1 MVDSQPGSVTSF
13 DPSLTLVDFSASS
26 RDRFMFNENQL
37 VLAKLQQP
45 LPVIAA
51 AVNRD
56 TTNTITSYSNYLN
69 LDGDFAYI
77 DRSFQALDTPGVPT
91 LPVHQIIVGYDQQ
104 ITTSQ
109 VKFWSVGFV
118 DTATTFVQYSFDNV
132 TWFDAGGITW
142 SQEFDD
148 TIEINPGDSP
158 PTGEFVYTGVFDSG
172 NITARYWRIRS
183 DAQSTV
189 NGFSGTTATI
199 ANTSLWPSSSTSVVV
214 LDSSGSYKG
223 SASYTGKSSGTLTGW
238 AGTNPSTSDVII
250 NINDPFGDQV
260 TEVEVLQVTSA
271 VLQHWNSDGTKAVTN
286 AMEGSNYY
294 DMAYDKSDDVY
305 YAIRFDSSLAA
316 SSSIDPDDNFDDPS
330 TGASFNGTKWIES
343 STNSYFLH
351 NTTSGT
357 LDMRS
362 SGGRGQ
368 LHANYGVSGDFTVQT
383 ELVAAVEL
391 NENAYFSLEL
401 KDYTSNNQYA
411 VSAIKGPYTP
421 GVDTSGAFVGAIVEY
436 SSTVGS
442 AAQLQDFRIRPDAF
456 TFDIGSGQVQY
467 QLSYDSAEDHYTV
480 TASGVTYPS
489 ATPGVTYTMDSAEF
503 TVSNLTTPADGQGF
517 TITVRCSDV
526 PIAGTSTSGI
536 QLQLER
542 ASTNSYARYED
553 TDSPGFNTLR
563 VGNISSGATLRPQL
577 YGDPRSQSVDVS
589 VDNFQVTGGT
599 IVFDSPV
606 LSVVAIDKNGDITS
620 VPGTADS
627 EGYVL
632 KVFDVIQD
640 PQATYNDYLS
650 PRVAIATNGS
660 DAGSG
665 GELYIKVN
673 DSLYKYLK
681 SSLPIDEDDGT
692 GASVVTTGEIPSTG
706 IVNFSYNGYTQGGL
720 SYVQYLP
727 DLNGVFVKSIK
738 TTTMAASTYKALLD
752 VDSTNYP
759 FAWNVSDLSTLY
771 FVDGTSLKLYDL
783 NETKAGFVNVTSD
796 KQVLAAGTSETATI
810 TGQVLNVYGEPKT
823 AKTMAFS
830 VSAGDGA
837 ISPASGCSGVDG
849 KDDTTYTVGSA
860 VGTAT
865 ITVTVSDIV
874 CTP

>member
-13 DPSLTLVDFSASS
+13 DPSLTLTNFSAST

-45 LPVIAA
+45 LPVIAT

-56 TTNTITSYSNYLN
+56 VSNTLTSYSNYLN
-69 LDGDFAYI
+69 LEGEFAYI

-91 LPVHQIIVGYDQQ
+91 LPVHQLVVGYDQQ

-118 DTATTFVQYSFDNV
+118 DTGNVFVQYSFDNV
-132 TWFDAGGITW
+132 TWFDVGDITW

-148 TIEINPGDSP
+148 TIEINPDDSP

-189 NGFSGTTATI
+189 SGFSGAVATVGS
-199 ANTSLWPSSSTSVVV
+199 TSLWPSSSTSVLV
-214 LDSSGSYKG
+214 LDSSGTFKG
-223 SASYTGKSSGTLTGW
+223 TAAYTGKTVTTLTGW
-238 AGTNPSTSDVII
+238 SGTSASPSDVVI
-250 NINDPFGDQV
+250 NIDNPFGDQV
-260 TEVEVLQVTSA
+260 TEIEVLQVTSA
-271 VLQHWNSDGTKAVTN
+271 ILQHWNSDGTQAVTN
-286 AMEGSNYY
+286 AVEGSNYY
-294 DMAYDKSDDVY
+294 DMAYDKNEDVY
-305 YAIRFDSSLAA
+305 YAIRYDSSLSA
-316 SSSIDPDDNFDDPS
+316 SSSIEPDDDFDDAS
-330 TGASFNGTKWIES
+330 TGSSFNGTKWVES

-351 NTTSGT
+351 NTASGT

-368 LHANYGVSGDFTVQT
+368 LYANYGVSGDFTVQT
-383 ELVAAVEL
+383 EVVAAVEL
-391 NENAYFSLEL
+391 NENAYFALEL
-401 KDYTSNNQYA
+401 KDYTTNNEYA
-411 VSAIKGPYTP
+411 VSAVKGPYTP
-421 GVDTSGAFVGAIVEY
+421 GVDTSGTFVGATVEY

-442 AAQLQDFRIRPDAF
+442 AAELQDFRIRPDAF
-456 TFDIGSGQVQY
+456 TFDIGAGQVQY
-467 QLSYDSAEDHYTV
+467 QLSYVSAENHYTV
-480 TASGVTYPS
+480 TASGVAHPN
-489 ATPGVTYTMDSAEF
+489 AIPGVSYSIDSAEF

-517 TITVRCSDV
+517 TVTVRCAAA
-526 PIAGTSTSGI
+526 PIAGTSASGI
-536 QLQLER
+536 QLQLQR

-553 TDSPGFNTLR
+553 TDAPGFNTLQI
-563 VGNISSGATLRPQL
+563 GNISSEAILRPQL
-577 YGDPRSQSVDVS
+577 FGDPKSQSVDVS
-589 VDNFQVTGGT
+589 VDNFQITDGT
-599 IVFDSPV
+599 VVFDSPV
-606 LSVVAIDKNGDITS
+606 LSVVAVDKNGDITS

-632 KVFDVIQD
+632 KVFDVIKD
-640 PQATYNDYLS
+640 PQATYNDYLA
-650 PRVAIATNGS
+650 PRVSIATNGA

-681 SSLPIDEDDGT
+681 SSLPIAEDDGT
-692 GASVVTTGEIPSTG
+692 GASLVTTGEIPSTG
-706 IVNFSYNGYTQGGL
+706 ITNLSYNGYTQGGL
-720 SYVQYLP
+720 SYVQYLS
-727 DLNGVFVKSIK
+727 DLGGVFVKSIK
-738 TTTMAASTYKALLD
+738 TTTMEASTYKALLD
-752 VDSTNYP
+752 VESTNYP

-796 KQVLAAGTSETATI
+796 KQVLAAGTAETATI

-823 AKTMAFS
+823 AKTMAFT

-849 KDDTTYTVGSA
+849 KDSTTYTVGSA